1 HSSNKFTFKC
11 NIIYITMFSEVYK
24 DLFWICVFTQ
34 HCKEFTYSFASN
46 VRSQRFGAVTPGY
59 DFLEGIG
66 EILPPSANQLTNECL
81 HVSITHSKMHK
92 NNTVSSFSSRED
104 LIKVLLASC
113 FVSVY
118 AGVKPVEFQGQR
130 EKIYM
135 YIGSLPII
143 TYTMS
148 PFSGPQDI
156 SPAHKFSKDNIT
168 RLNQAL
174 FPPSLPRLNALEQEG
189 YQDAVDFLKKDAVN
203 GCSSYFNTLNV

>member
-1 HSSNKFTFKC
+1 
-11 NIIYITMFSEVYK
+11 MFSEVYK

-81 HVSITHSKMHK
+81 HVSITHSKTHK

-104 LIKVLLASC
+104 LIKV
-113 FVSVY
+113 F
-118 AGVKPVEFQGQR
+118 KPEPVEFQGQV
-130 EKIYM
+130 M
-135 YIGSLPII
+135 I
-143 TYTMS
+143 TITVS
-148 PFSGPQDI
+148 PFIFSITNHPCLFIIPKQLKHLKYI
-156 SPAHKFSKDNIT
+156 SFSKDNIT

>member
-81 HVSITHSKMHK
+81 HVSITHSKTHK

-104 LIKVLLASC
+104 LIKV
-113 FVSVY
+113 F
-118 AGVKPVEFQGQR
+118 KPEPVEFQGQV
-130 EKIYM
+130 M
-135 YIGSLPII
+135 I
-143 TYTMS
+143 TITVS

>member
-1 HSSNKFTFKC
+1 
-11 NIIYITMFSEVYK
+11 MFSEVYK

-59 DFLEGIG
+59 DFMEGIG

-118 AGVKPVEFQGQR
+118 AGVKPVEFQGVYTIK
-130 EKIYM
+130 KIIIIFLGNG
-135 YIGSLPII
+135 YITI
-143 TYTMS
+143 TVLAN
-148 PFSGPQDI
+148 I
-156 SPAHKFSKDNIT
+156 SIMFSKDNIT